1 MNNEQTIQKLI
12 EAVDKADSVDRL
24 LDAVEALAQTRDEA
38 AIPTLIDVLRY
49 NNPGAAVAAVDGL
62 INIGEAVIPQLIV
75 NLDDYNYG
83 ARAWAIRVFAGVGDP
98 IALDLLLN
106 AASTDFSLSV
116 RRAAARG
123 LGFIKW
129 TKLPE
134 AERLPAQIKVLKTLL
149 FSSGDGEW
157 VVRYSAIVALQ
168 ELFSA
173 IADSK
178 PELVQQ
184 ILEKLAE
191 IVRTDPEIV
200 VSKRAKLALQKLNQN
215 LVAIS

>member
-1 MNNEQTIQKLI
+1 MKIQNLI
-12 EAVDKADSVDRL
+12 EAVDKADSSDRL
-24 LDAVEALAQTRDEA
+24 LDAVETLAETKDEA

-62 INIGEAVIPQLIV
+62 INIGEAVIPQLLA

-98 IALDLLLN
+98 IALDLLLK

-129 TKLPE
+129 HKLSE
-134 AERLPAQIKVLKTLL
+134 AERLPAQMEVLKTLL
-149 FSSGDGEW
+149 FTAGDGEW
-157 VVRYSAIVALQ
+157 VVRYSAMVALQ
-168 ELFSA
+168 ELFKA
-173 IADSK
+173 IARNK
-178 PELVQQ
+178 PELGQQ
-184 ILEKLAE
+184 ILEKLEE
-191 IVRTDPEIV
+191 IVSSDPEVV
-200 VSKRAKLALQKLNQN
+200 VSARAKLALQKLDR
-215 LVAIS
+215 VEVGDR

>member
-1 MNNEQTIQKLI
+1 MNIQQLI

-24 LDAVEALAQTRDEA
+24 LDAVEALAQTQDEA

-62 INIGEAVIPQLIV
+62 INIGEAVIPQLLA

-129 TKLPE
+129 YKLPE
-134 AERLPAQIKVLKTLL
+134 AERLPAQIEVLKILL
-149 FSSGDGEW
+149 FTAGDGEW
-157 VVRYSAIVALQ
+157 VVRYSAMVALQ
-168 ELFSA
+168 ELFKA
-173 IADSK
+173 IANSK
-178 PELVQQ
+178 PELGQQ
-184 ILEKLAE
+184 ILEKLEA
-191 IVRTDPEIV
+191 IVRSDPEVV
-200 VSKRAKLALQKLNQN
+200 VSGRAKLALQKLNR
-215 LVAIS
+215 VEVGDR

>member
-1 MNNEQTIQKLI
+1 MNIQTLI
-12 EAVDKADSVDRL
+12 EAVDKADSSDRL
-24 LDAVEALAQTRDEA
+24 LDAVEVLAETRDEA

-62 INIGEAVIPQLIV
+62 INIGDAVIPQLLA

-98 IALDLLLN
+98 IALDLLLK

-129 TKLPE
+129 YKLPE
-134 AERLPAQIKVLKTLL
+134 TERLPAQMEVLKTLL
-149 FSSGDGEW
+149 FTAGDGEW
-157 VVRYSAIVALQ
+157 VVRYSAMVALQ
-168 ELFSA
+168 ELFKA
-173 IADSK
+173 IAQSRS
-178 PELVQQ
+178 ELGQQ
-184 ILEKLAE
+184 ILDKLE
-191 IVRTDPEIV
+191 EVVSTDPEVV
-200 VSKRAKLALQKLNQN
+200 VSARAKLALQKLDR
-215 LVAIS
+215 VHVCDR